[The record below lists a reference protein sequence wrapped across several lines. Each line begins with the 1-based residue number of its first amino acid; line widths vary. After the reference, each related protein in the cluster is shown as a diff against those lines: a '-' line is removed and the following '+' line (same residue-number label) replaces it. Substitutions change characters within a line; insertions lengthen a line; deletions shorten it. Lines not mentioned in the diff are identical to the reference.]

1 MSSIYSKFSHLLLVI
16 TMLTALLLFG
26 QSRVSKAH
34 EIAGPIDPTG
44 NVPSFTAVAM
54 VTCYDDGNGPADH
67 LIANIKDLPSNPAV
81 EGMFVNMTLFKG
93 SKAISVT
100 DVVPGDDN
108 PSQFI
113 KLSAGNGVYFMIVS
127 KTKAGA
133 RSVFVDY
140 HCRTANDVHTGTD
153 IALLSHYE

>member
-1 MSSIYSKFSHLLLVI
+1 MSITYSKLSHLLLV
-16 TMLTALLLFG
+16 TTTLTALLLFG
-26 QSRVSKAH
+26 QPRVSKAD
-34 EIAGPIDPTG
+34 EIAGPIDPVG

-54 VTCYDDGNGPADH
+54 VSCYNDGNGDADH
-67 LIANIKDLPSNPAV
+67 LIARIKDLPSNPAI

-93 SKAISVT
+93 SKAISIT

-133 RSVFVDY
+133 RNVFVDY
-140 HCRTANDVHTGTD
+140 HCRTSDDVHTGTHID
-153 IALLSHYE
+153 LSHYE

>member
-1 MSSIYSKFSHLLLVI
+1 MSITHSKFSPILLVV
-16 TMLTALLLFG
+16 TVLTTLLFFG
-26 QSRVSKAH
+26 SSGVVKAH
-34 EIAGPIDPTG
+34 EIAGPIDPVG

-54 VTCYDDGNGPADH
+54 VTCYDDGNGPADY
-67 LIANIKDLPSNPAV
+67 LVANIKDFPSNPAV

-133 RSVFVDY
+133 RNVFVDY
-140 HCRTANDVHTGTD
+140 HCMTANNVHTGTD
-153 IALLSHYE
+153 IALSHYE

>member
-1 MSSIYSKFSHLLLVI
+1 MSITYSKFGPILLV
-16 TMLTALLLFG
+16 TTVLTTLLYFSLSG
-26 QSRVSKAH
+26 VVKAH
-34 EIAGPIDPTG
+34 EIAGPIDPVG

-54 VTCYDDGNGPADH
+54 VTCYDDGNGPADY

-133 RSVFVDY
+133 RNVFVDY
-140 HCRTANDVHTGTD
+140 HCMTANNVHTGTD
-153 IALLSHYE
+153 IALSHYE

>member
-1 MSSIYSKFSHLLLVI
+1 MSITYSKLSHLLLV
-16 TMLTALLLFG
+16 TTTLTALLLFG
-26 QSRVSKAH
+26 QPRVSKAD
-34 EIAGPIDPTG
+34 EIAGPIDPVG

-54 VTCYDDGNGPADH
+54 VSCYNDGNGDADH
-67 LIANIKDLPSNPAV
+67 LIARIKDLPSNPAI

-133 RSVFVDY
+133 RNVFVDY
-140 HCRTANDVHTGTD
+140 HCMTANNVHTGTD
-153 IALLSHYE
+153 IALSHYE